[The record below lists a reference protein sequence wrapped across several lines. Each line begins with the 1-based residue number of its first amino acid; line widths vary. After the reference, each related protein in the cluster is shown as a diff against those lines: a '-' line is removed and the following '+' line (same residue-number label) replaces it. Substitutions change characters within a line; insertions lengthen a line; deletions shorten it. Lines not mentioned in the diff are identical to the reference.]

1 MVSLLDFDGE
11 DEGLEDDFFPGSDD
25 ELGFLEDEDEE
36 HHDESDPEEPT
47 YAIRRSYSDKSS
59 NHTTVPFLGSRVTR
73 VTRMRAQTTLMKT

>member
-11 DEGLEDDFFPGSDD
+11 DGGLEDDFFPGSDD

-47 YAIRRSYSDKSS
+47 YAIRWSYFDKSS
-59 NHTTVPFLGSRVTR
+59 NHTTVPFLGSWVTR
-73 VTRMRAQTTLMKT
+73 VTRMRTKT